1 MTASTRIFQIVA
13 AAALA
18 AASLHAQLLE
28 VSSTPDSLVLRDG
41 SVVKGF
47 IVRNVLG
54 KVTIQT
60 PNGEETYEREQISR
74 VHDVPGEGAY
84 LTDIERRGDLP
95 PWRTVVNDLRHA
107 DGVNS
112 LEQIPATVVD
122 VGEFKNVPYL
132 SFRVNGN
139 IELNIFG
146 DPEDPA
152 GIEIGIYGPGRSS
165 AKLRRI
171 CREFLVSYLN
181 TRDEIQAVYRL
192 NEKGEARHIGDMTVE
207 YTPPDAPDA
216 FGAWWLSIYN
226 RKHLA
231 EARLSDAEYAKL
243 TRPVDT
249 VIDDRG
255 QVRES
260 AWTDADTAQSLRLK
274 ESGGD
279 GRMFV
284 RGFYRDRN
292 GDFRV
297 ITAP

>member
-122 VGEFKNVPYL
+122 TGEFKNVPYL

-260 AWTDADTAQSLRLK
+260 AWTDAAQSLRLK